1 MKTIYLILGHL
12 FLILGVIGI
21 ILPVL
26 PTTPFLLLTA
36 YFFSK
41 GSKRFQIWFE
51 QTKLYQH
58 HLEPFIRTR
67 SMTRKQKWTLMIFV
81 DMLLIVSMIFLT
93 NIYIRIFIVLV
104 ILLKHLYFH
113 TQIKT
118 LYKQNDI
125 N

>member
-1 MKTIYLILGHL
+1 MRTIYLILGHL
-12 FLILGVIGI
+12 FLLLGVIGI

-41 GSKRFQIWFE
+41 GSKRFQTWFE
-51 QTKLYQH
+51 KTKIYQK
-58 HLEPFIRTR
+58 HLEPFLKTK

-81 DMLLIVSMIFLT
+81 DTLLVISIIFISNL
-93 NIYIRIFIVLV
+93 YIRIFLVLV
-104 ILLKHLYFH
+104 ILIKHVYFH

-118 LYKQNDI
+118 I
-125 N
+125 IE